1 MHADST
7 MTDPVEGGAGKP
19 PLAFY
24 IIGLIALAWNAIG
37 VAAFVAQVTSS
48 PGELGET
55 PEQVAFYAAMP
66 TWVLTALAVAT
77 IGGVAACVMLLIR
90 NKQAVPLFGVSL
102 IAVLV
107 QDVHNF
113 VLADALS
120 AFGTEMLVLPVL
132 VLVIG
137 AAMLAYAMHALKKGW
152 LR

>member
-1 MHADST
+1 MQADSSV
-7 MTDPVEGGAGKP
+7 TDPVSAGAGKP

-55 PEQVAFYAAMP
+55 PEQVAFYAQMP
-66 TWVLTALAVAT
+66 NWVLTALAVAT
-77 IGGVAACVMLLIR
+77 IGGAAACLMLLIR

-102 IAVLV
+102 LAVLV

-132 VLVIG
+132 VLVVG
-137 AAMLAYAMHALKKGW
+137 VAMLVYAMHALKKGW
-152 LR
+152 LK

>member
-7 MTDPVEGGAGKP
+7 TDPAAAAGNKP

-37 VAAFVAQVTSS
+37 VAAFFAQVTSS
-48 PGELGET
+48 PAELGET
-55 PEQVAFYAAMP
+55 PAEVAFYEQMP

-77 IGGVAACVMLLIR
+77 IGGVAACLMLLIR
-90 NKQAVPLFGVSL
+90 NKQAIPLFAVSL
-102 IAVLV
+102 LAVLV

-113 VLADALS
+113 VMADALNV
-120 AFGTEMLVLPVL
+120 FGTQMLVLPVL